1 MGISA
6 LKTFVLSKG
15 DIVEPLVES
24 SNLTQKSSGLKAEKI
39 IVLSKMQEQKD
50 DVIKNKRNSLSEWR
64 AEKPGKKSLFLED
77 MLTNYE

>member
-6 LKTFVLSKG
+6 SRTFVLSKG
-15 DIVEPLVES
+15 EVAKPIVESP
-24 SNLTQKSSGLKAEKI
+24 NLTQKSSGLKAEKI
-39 IVLSKMQEQKD
+39 IVLSKITEQKD
-50 DVIKNKRNSLSEWR
+50 DVIKTKRNSLSEWR